1 MSFKRL
7 DPEDFVVSSDSIV
20 AAGWTGN
27 NPTLNSF
34 YTSSTQVVGSSGNFY
49 INVYQTSSVDAD
61 AEVQFAITYGNK
73 FGSGSEF
80 YNDIAPGYSPT
91 KTIYGQYRSLVL
103 GDENSDFIFGG
114 VTSNDFYVISL
125 DRSRYKETIFPGS
138 LNLTLT
144 NGPNTI
150 QITDNSR
157 DISSQTFLDSG
168 RVFDLV
174 SGSNGH
180 GVSTGISYQ
189 GLPGY
194 TNSGSYGWL
203 LPDIGTIIL
212 NPRALALSVANN
224 GLNFSSPLNP
234 IPNEDQQNQIRLLD
248 LIINGANFSLNSQ
261 ETITSDFIFV
271 RARNPEFNYS
281 TNPSFISGSTGAVLY
296 SSFINSPQTY
306 VTTVGLY
313 NDANELLAVA
323 KLSRPLLKDF
333 TKESLIRVKLDF

>member
-7 DPEDFVVSSDSIV
+7 DPEDFVVSADSIV
-20 AAGWTGN
+20 AACWTGN
-27 NPTLNSF
+27 NPTLTSF
-34 YTSSTQVVGSSGNFY
+34 FSSSVQVAGSSGDFY
-49 INVYQTSSVDAD
+49 INVYQTSSTNAD
-61 AEVQFAITYGNK
+61 AEVQFAITYGNE
-73 FGSGSEF
+73 FGSGSVW
-80 YNDIAPGYSPT
+80 YNSAVPGYSPT
-91 KTIYGQYRSLVL
+91 QTIYGQYRSLVL
-103 GDENSDFIFGG
+103 GDENSNFVFGG
-114 VTSNDFYVISL
+114 TTSSDFYVISI
-125 DRSRYKETIFPGS
+125 DRSRYKEAIFPGS
-138 LNLTLT
+138 LNLILSSSV
-144 NGPNTI
+144 GSI
-150 QITDNSR
+150 QITDNSKNVTT
-157 DISSQTFLDSG
+157 QTFLDSG

-174 SGSNGH
+174 SGSNGS
-180 GVSTGISYQ
+180 GVSTGITYQ

-212 NPRALALSVANN
+212 NPRALSLPLANGGINLVPSASLNSEGNNPSSLFSVI
-224 GLNFSSPLNP
+224 S
-234 IPNEDQQNQIRLLD
+234 D
-248 LIINGANFSLNSQ
+248 GANFTLQSQ

-271 RARNPEFNYS
+271 RARNAEFNYS

-296 SSFINSPQTY
+296 DDFINSPQTY

>member
-7 DPEDFVVSSDSIV
+7 DPEDFVVSADSIV
-20 AAGWTGN
+20 AACWTGN
-27 NPTLNSF
+27 NPTLTSF
-34 YTSSTQVVGSSGNFY
+34 FSSSVQVAGSSGDFY
-49 INVYQTSSVDAD
+49 INVYQTSSTDVD
-61 AEVQFAITYGNK
+61 AEVQFAITYGNE
-73 FGSGSEF
+73 FGSGSVW
-80 YNDIAPGYSPT
+80 YNSAVPGYSPT
-91 KTIYGQYRSLVL
+91 QTIYGQYRSLVL
-103 GDENSDFIFGG
+103 GDENSNFVFGG
-114 VTSNDFYVISL
+114 ITSSDFYVLSI
-125 DRSRYKETIFPGS
+125 DRSRYKEAIFPGS
-138 LNLTLT
+138 LNLVLSSSV
-144 NGPNTI
+144 GSI

-157 DISSQTFLDSG
+157 NITTQTFLDSG

-174 SGSNGH
+174 SGSNGN
-180 GVSTGISYQ
+180 GTSTGITYQ

-212 NPRALALSVANN
+212 NPRALSLPLANGGI
-224 GLNFSSPLNP
+224 GLAPSASLNSEGNNPSSLFGV
-234 IPNEDQQNQIRLLD
+234 ISD
-248 LIINGANFSLNSQ
+248 GANFTLQSQ

-271 RARNPEFNYS
+271 RARNAEFNYS

-296 SSFINSPQTY
+296 DDFINAPQTY

>member
-7 DPEDFVVSSDSIV
+7 DPEDFVVSADSIV
-20 AAGWTGN
+20 AACWTGN
-27 NPTLNSF
+27 NPTLTSF
-34 YTSSTQVVGSSGNFY
+34 FSSSVQVAGSSGDFY
-49 INVYQTSSVDAD
+49 INVYQTSSTDAD
-61 AEVQFAITYGNK
+61 AEVQFAITYGNE
-73 FGSGSEF
+73 FGSGSVW
-80 YNDIAPGYSPT
+80 YNSAVPGYSPT
-91 KTIYGQYRSLVL
+91 QTIYGQYRSLVL

-114 VTSNDFYVISL
+114 TTSSDFYVISI
-125 DRSRYKETIFPGS
+125 DRSRYKEAIFPGS
-138 LNLTLT
+138 LNLVLSSSV
-144 NGPNTI
+144 GSI
-150 QITDNSR
+150 QITDNSKNVTT
-157 DISSQTFLDSG
+157 QTFLDSG

-174 SGSNGH
+174 SGSNGS
-180 GVSTGISYQ
+180 GISTGITYQ

-212 NPRALALSVANN
+212 NPRALSLPPASGGIDLVPSASLNSEGNNPSSLFSVI
-224 GLNFSSPLNP
+224 S
-234 IPNEDQQNQIRLLD
+234 
-248 LIINGANFSLNSQ
+248 NGANFTLQSQ

-271 RARNPEFNYS
+271 RARNAEFNYS

-296 SSFINSPQTY
+296 DDFINSPQTY

>member
-174 SGSNGH
+174 SGSNGS
-180 GVSTGISYQ
+180 GVSTGITFQ
-189 GLPGY
+189 GLPGF

-212 NPRALALSVANN
+212 NPRALSLQSSNGGI
-224 GLNFSSPLNP
+224 GLNPTILPDTDGQLPAKLFEVISA
-234 IPNEDQQNQIRLLD
+234 
-248 LIINGANFSLNSQ
+248 GANFTIQSQ
-261 ETITSDFIFV
+261 ETLSSNFIFV
-271 RARNPEFNYS
+271 RSRNAEFNYS
-281 TNPSFISGSTGAVLY
+281 TNPSFISGSTGVVLY
-296 SSFINSPQTY
+296 DDFINSPQTY
-306 VTTVGLY
+306 ITTVGLY
-313 NDANELLAVA
+313 NDSNELLAVA

-333 TKESLIRVKLDF
+333 TKESLIRVRLDF

>member
-7 DPEDFVVSSDSIV
+7 DPEDFVVSADSIV
-20 AAGWTGN
+20 AACWTGN
-27 NPTLNSF
+27 NPTLTSF
-34 YTSSTQVVGSSGNFY
+34 FSSSVQVAGSSGDFY
-49 INVYQTSSVDAD
+49 INVYQTSSTDAD
-61 AEVQFAITYGNK
+61 AEVQFAITYGNE
-73 FGSGSEF
+73 FGSGSVW
-80 YNDIAPGYSPT
+80 YNSAVPGYSPT
-91 KTIYGQYRSLVL
+91 QTIYGQYRSLVL
-103 GDENSDFIFGG
+103 GDENSNFVFGG
-114 VTSNDFYVISL
+114 TTSSDFYVISI
-125 DRSRYKETIFPGS
+125 DRSRYKEAIFPGS
-138 LNLTLT
+138 LNLILSSSV
-144 NGPNTI
+144 GSI
-150 QITDNSR
+150 QITDNSKNVTT
-157 DISSQTFLDSG
+157 QTFLDSG

-174 SGSNGH
+174 SGSNGS
-180 GVSTGISYQ
+180 GVSTGITYQ

-212 NPRALALSVANN
+212 NPRALSLPLANGGINLVPSASLNSEGNNPSSLFSVI
-224 GLNFSSPLNP
+224 S
-234 IPNEDQQNQIRLLD
+234 D
-248 LIINGANFSLNSQ
+248 GANFTLQSQ

-271 RARNPEFNYS
+271 RARNAEFNYS

-296 SSFINSPQTY
+296 DDFINSPQTY

>member
-20 AAGWTGN
+20 AACWTGN
-27 NPTLNSF
+27 NPTLTTF
-34 YTSSTQVVGSSGNFY
+34 YSSSTQVAGSSGDFY
-49 INVYQTSSVDAD
+49 INTYQTSSTDVN

-73 FGSGSEF
+73 LGSGSEY
-80 YNDIAPGYSPT
+80 YNNIAPGYSPT

-103 GDENSDFIFGG
+103 GDENSDFVFGG
-114 VTSNDFYVISL
+114 ITSSDFYVISV
-125 DRSRYKETIFPGS
+125 DRSRYKESIFPGS

-144 NGPNTI
+144 SGSNTI
-150 QITDNSR
+150 QITDNSKN
-157 DISSQTFLDSG
+157 ISTQTFLDSG

-174 SGSNGH
+174 SGSNGN
-180 GVSTGISYQ
+180 GVSTGITYQ

-212 NPRALALSVANN
+212 NPRALSLPAASGGIDLSPNVLPNTDGQNPAALFSVISA
-224 GLNFSSPLNP
+224 
-234 IPNEDQQNQIRLLD
+234 
-248 LIINGANFSLNSQ
+248 GANFSLQSQ
-261 ETITSDFIFV
+261 ETITSDFVFI
-271 RARNPEFNYS
+271 RARNAEFNYS

-296 SSFINSPQTY
+296 DDFINSPQTY
-306 VTTVGLY
+306 VTTAGLY
-313 NDANELLAVA
+313 NDSNELLAVA

-333 TKESLIRVKLDF
+333 TKESLVRVKLDF